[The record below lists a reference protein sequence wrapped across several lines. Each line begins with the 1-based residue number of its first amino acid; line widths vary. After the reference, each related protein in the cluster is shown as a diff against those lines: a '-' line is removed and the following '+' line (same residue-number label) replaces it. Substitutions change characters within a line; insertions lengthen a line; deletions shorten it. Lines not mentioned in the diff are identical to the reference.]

1 MDVVSNLRRFG
12 CLLIALVGL
21 LVFAISTSGWS
32 AEQNHPAVKLAK
44 VDSRTFDGQF
54 PADDQQEFALPE
66 WLDKLLTSLPGA
78 DETDALVNEFAAALR
93 SGDRQGGAD
102 SEQAAR
108 PEIDTEV
115 TAEPPNRIGPDNQA
129 RLESK
134 SEGLARS
141 EEPVDPAFPKPASIT
156 PLYTSPVLEGEGVWT
171 TEDLPRSGDGRPLL
185 YKTLYRPSVEYPNA
199 VVYLAVFDMSRLRT
213 RFFIGNTEPGI
224 YNISY
229 PSERESLSKIVAI
242 TNAMWMQQHA
252 RGAGAVFRRQVV
264 YPMVAGMATLVVYE
278 DDSVDIIEW
287 SDSIPLR
294 LVKDARQ
301 LRHLIVKDGLVV
313 ERVLKNGKIEDSEI
327 GLGGFL
333 IDNSGQSTMGKKA
346 WFLANRTAFG
356 IREDG
361 NLVFAMGHHVSTKD
375 LAKAL
380 ILAGC
385 KRAIHGDA
393 NIHNIVCNFYF
404 RDERDKIVRRDK
416 LSPEQLKY
424 TLKRYDEGYSK
435 DFFAFYER

>member
-1 MDVVSNLRRFG
+1 MDVVSGWRRFG
-12 CLLIALVGL
+12 CLLIAFVGI
-21 LVFAISTSGWS
+21 LVFALSTSGWS
-32 AEQNHPAVKLAK
+32 AEPNRSVTRLAK
-44 VDSRTFDGQF
+44 VDSRTFDGQL
-54 PADDQQEFALPE
+54 PTDDQQEFVLPD
-66 WLDKLLTSLPGA
+66 WLDKLLTSLPGD
-78 DETDALVNEFAAALR
+78 DETEALVNEFAAALR
-93 SGDRQGGAD
+93 PGDRQGGED
-102 SEQAAR
+102 SGQSAEPA
-108 PEIDTEV
+108 IDTE
-115 TAEPPNRIGPDNQA
+115 TKAEIPNKIIQDDRAQ
-129 RLESK
+129 LQTK
-134 SEGLARS
+134 SAGLPRS
-141 EEPVDPAFPKPASIT
+141 EETVDPAFPKPASIT

-171 TEDLPRSGDGRPLL
+171 TDDLPQGTDGRPLV

-199 VVYLAVFDMSRLRT
+199 VVYLAVFNMSRLRT

-229 PSERESLSKIVAI
+229 PSDRESLSKIVAI

-252 RGAGAVFRRQVV
+252 RGAGAIFRRQVV
-264 YPMVAGMATLVVYE
+264 YPMVSGMATLVVYE

-404 RDERDKIVRRDK
+404 RDERDKIVKRDK

-424 TLKRYDEGYSK
+424 TLKRYDEGYAK